1 MRRRSASEREVNR
14 NSSGRCSR
22 WDRLRAT
29 LVETAASLRTYRRQ
43 VRIRDALFETLTAAV
58 LSCATNPNLATL
70 AVCTSETSIA
80 ASRGPGYHPAV
91 SDRTTA

>member
-58 LSCATNPNLATL
+58 LSATNPDLATL

-91 SDRTTA
+91 SDRITA